1 MCACELRYHRYDRA
15 AREGL
20 ATRIGSMLI
29 EHRVGFER
37 LMAVVLDLRLG
48 YGVVAQAGSL
58 T

>member
-1 MCACELRYHRYDRA
+1 MCAYGLQYHRYERDDWGGLA
-15 AREGL
+15 AR
-20 ATRIGSMLI
+20 IGVMLV

>member
-1 MCACELRYHRYDRA
+1 VCAYAFRYHRYDRD

-20 ATRIGSMLI
+20 ATRIGVILI

-37 LMAVVLDLRLG
+37 LMAVMLDRRPGL
-48 YGVVAQAGSL
+48 GVVAQAGFL